1 MAEQQVRKQGEDGK
15 ARTGVETTAE
25 PRPIPATPAPDISL
39 LAINLLKPTFERAAE
54 VSRKME
60 LVPVVR
66 RQAPAVKGTRWAGS
80 MLSRRNSSNYHR
92 HPW

>member
-1 MAEQQVRKQGEDGK
+1 MNQQQIRKQGGDGK
-15 ARTGVETTAE
+15 ARTDVETTAE
-25 PRPIPATPAPDISL
+25 PRPTLAPPAPDMSL

-54 VSRKME
+54 ASRKME

-66 RQAPAVKGTRWAGS
+66 RQAPAVKDTRRAGS

>member
-1 MAEQQVRKQGEDGK
+1 MNQQQIRKQGEDGK
-15 ARTGVETTAE
+15 ARTDVETTAE
-25 PRPIPATPAPDISL
+25 RRPTLAPSAPDMSL

-60 LVPVVR
+60 LVPEVR

>member
-1 MAEQQVRKQGEDGK
+1 MNQQQGRKQGEDGK
-15 ARTGVETTAE
+15 AHTDVETTTK
-25 PRPIPATPAPDISL
+25 PRPTLAPSAPDMSL

-66 RQAPAVKGTRWAGS
+66 RQAPAVKGNRWAGS
-80 MLSRRNSSNYHR
+80 MLSMRNTINPQR